1 MSAKPLW
8 LGASIRRAA
17 LLFAVHCV
25 VGIIF
30 VRLWEAPTVY
40 AVGLVAYPPSTAFL
54 FLLASEAALRLFS
67 AWQEP
72 VPWVLLALLFTAVAH
87 ATVRVS
93 PAAGVPVL
101 GYEGAARLD
110 LAWLSPWVCLTS
122 WVASSAAG
130 LVVRLRPL

>member
-1 MSAKPLW
+1 MSAKPHW

-17 LLFAVHCV
+17 LLFAVHCF
-25 VGIIF
+25 VGIVF
-30 VRLWEAPTVY
+30 VRLWEAPSVY
-40 AVGLVAYPPSTAFL
+40 AIGLVAFPPSTAFL
-54 FLLASEAALRLFS
+54 FLIIAEAALRLLS

-72 VPWVLLALLFTAVAH
+72 VPRVLLALLFTAIAH

-101 GYEGAARLD
+101 GYDGAARLD
-110 LAWLSPWVCLTS
+110 LAWLSPWVCLTA

-130 LVVRLRPL
+130 LLVRRRPS